1 MLGVDI
7 ALRVTHAAQSRT
19 AYEPRRNF
27 AEPFKT
33 TTRTVRTA
41 IANGHDFDVARLVVR
56 GAVPLGNPEAQ
67 ITVTLRN
74 PEGLA
79 LSKDGEEVAV
89 EMDGDATDVKVRWS
103 KVEDGKGGEKDGMY
117 EWVCGIAAGKKVQL
131 EARWDVKAPESVRW
145 EESTNARL
153 R

>member
-1 MLGVDI
+1 MLGVDT

-33 TTRTVRTA
+33 TTRTVTTA

-79 LSKDGEEVAV
+79 LAKDGEEVAV

-117 EWVCGIAAGKKVQL
+117 EWLCGIPTGKKVVL
-131 EARWDVKAPESVRW
+131 KAEWDIRVPGSLPW
-145 EESTNARL
+145 EEKETA
-153 R
+153 